1 MRAYVFEPREKRQP
15 SLAAELENAGVE
27 PLFVGED
34 FFETGLAPLTQ
45 PGNEVRAILIGESDN
60 THAQIRTIR
69 KAGCA
74 NPVIVLRDF
83 RNSQDTSAALDRG
96 ADDVIVSPIKGSEV
110 VSRINSIVRRFHGH
124 AAESVE
130 VGELTAFFDGRDPIV
145 SGARIKLS
153 KREHSIFQHLALNSN
168 RVISKNAI
176 YDAVYGMSADQ
187 PFDKV
192 IDVYICKL
200 RKKIAAAAT
209 SGSQYIETV
218 HGRGYKLSAPDE
230 FDLPMSEQQA
240 GPNPRPLEARA

>member
-15 SLAAELENAGVE
+15 SLAAELGNAGVE

-45 PGNEVRAILIGESDN
+45 PGNEIRAILIGESGN
-60 THAQIRTIR
+60 THAQIHTIR

-130 VGELTAFFDGRDPIV
+130 VGELTG
-145 SGARIKLS
+145 
-153 KREHSIFQHLALNSN
+153 H
-168 RVISKNAI
+168 
-176 YDAVYGMSADQ
+176 
-187 PFDKV
+187 
-192 IDVYICKL
+192 
-200 RKKIAAAAT
+200 
-209 SGSQYIETV
+209 
-218 HGRGYKLSAPDE
+218 
-230 FDLPMSEQQA
+230 
-240 GPNPRPLEARA
+240 PLEQPERAGLQAWRFGGWFGKNEDNSRSMGTR